1 MIDVYL
7 YIPHLSCLHFSCLHL
22 IQSEIPTVPLSP
34 GHRLMPA
41 FNPEWDTHCSS
52 LSPAHRPFR
61 PSVTSVGRVR
71 SSCHTV
77 QRVTLNGDSLNSEIT
92 LLGGNDKGSFVSS
105 VKTGSPAERAG
116 LREGHQ
122 ILLVSIKSSPSG
134 PWGSAPHLCC
144 PCHPTCTSS
153 TVLLPSF
160 SLLTFP
166 SIANVPKPFL
176 VKMPPKGKKHTPPS
190 LYSCISCSQGSLQL
204 SKCCSSVDC

>member
-1 MIDVYL
+1 MRY
-7 YIPHLSCLHFSCLHL
+7 PLSLSLLDTDSCLHL
-22 IQSEIPTVPLSP
+22 TQSEIPTVP
-34 GHRLMPA
+34 
-41 FNPEWDTHCSS
+41 

-176 VKMPPKGKKHTPPS
+176 VKMPPKGKKHTPPIYIPAF
-190 LYSCISCSQGSLQL
+190 LAPREA
-204 SKCCSSVDC
+204 